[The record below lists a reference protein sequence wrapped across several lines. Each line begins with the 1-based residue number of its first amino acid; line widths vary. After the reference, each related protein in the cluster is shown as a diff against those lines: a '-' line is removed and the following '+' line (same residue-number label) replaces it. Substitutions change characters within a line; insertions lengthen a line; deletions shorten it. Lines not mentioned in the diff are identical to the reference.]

1 MKTLNLDI
9 SCKATLNLQINSIN
23 AKYKKTPRV
32 AGTWQIKQAAQ
43 QMRYAAGIKAET
55 NLPAG
60 NHV

>member
-1 MKTLNLDI
+1 MQTLNLDI
-9 SCKATLNLQINSIN
+9 SCKATLSLQTNSVN

-32 AGTWQIKQAAQ
+32 AGTWQTKQAAQ
-43 QMRYAAGIKAET
+43 QMRYAAGIEAEA